1 VEDAKQSWLGRRT
14 EGPEQEQRECLV
26 DEQKDDRLAEDRGKV
41 EGDHV
46 RPSEAGGQRVRA
58 LGLLDPAALHHSHVS
73 EKQLAPAREDLVRLA
88 QGRCGSWSILSVSS
102 LASTTC
108 SNQFCSPTDVRTSA
122 TTWTA
127 AYAFSRL

>member
-1 VEDAKQSWLGRRT
+1 MIDWPKT
-14 EGPEQEQRECLV
+14 EGKLRATMFGLQKPEASV
-26 DEQKDDRLAEDRGKV
+26 SG
-41 EGDHV
+41 
-46 RPSEAGGQRVRA
+46 PS
-58 LGLLDPAALHHSHVS
+58 DCWTHAALHHSHVS

-102 LASTTC
+102 LASTAC